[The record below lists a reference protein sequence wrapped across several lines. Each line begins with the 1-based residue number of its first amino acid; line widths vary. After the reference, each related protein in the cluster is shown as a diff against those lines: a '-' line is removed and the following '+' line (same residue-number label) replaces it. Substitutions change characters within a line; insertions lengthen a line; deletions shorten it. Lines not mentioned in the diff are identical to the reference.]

1 MEGSTLRALASLT
14 LVCLAGACGSG
25 GGGGGPAVSFSFGS
39 AASGIDEDGGTRTLP
54 VVLHAPPG
62 GLTAQASVRVS
73 DAGSGSATSGADY
86 TPFANVVLTFPVGAQ
101 DGDQK
106 TVQVEV
112 LADHSVEGADET
124 VVLEL
129 EAPQSASIASPS
141 THTLT
146 VRDVDE
152 ATLRFQT
159 PASATPDEQSQE
171 HTLVVELALPPGV
184 TLGVEVRA
192 RLADTGAGSA
202 TSGSDYATFAPRW
215 IQFAAGSA
223 DGALSSAALEVQD
236 DALTEADETVQ
247 LGLSQ
252 PSPGAHLGGSAHVLT
267 ILDDDAGGD
276 PFLAVTEGP
285 TGVENVLE
293 HDDPLALGSQSV
305 GAGPNAGT
313 LVRLANQGGGQLN
326 LAAPELSGSHPNDFA
341 VEIES
346 LSTPLAAQASE
357 APIPRTDALAP
368 FSELRVEPG
377 RGLSLA
383 FDAARAHELA
393 ALTSVTLHDFPLPGR
408 PPVTLALHRL
418 PLPFT
423 PDAVLAVNGEP
434 QPGGLRAA
442 LEGLTV
448 WRGTVL
454 EEPES
459 RVFLALSPTGTRG
472 FVELPNTPDRLV
484 HVFSEASDDPLA
496 APRVRLALEGQLA
509 ALGVEP
515 PPEICGGAVE
525 LAGMP
530 PPPMRSPSGPGTSA
544 LTAADCRLA
553 IETDWQLYQKFSS
566 SAATAEYVT
575 ELVAAVSDRYLTDV
589 QATLSIAYLGIW
601 STPADPW
608 SSQDGGGDA
617 SDLLD
622 EFRTAWNA
630 SGWPA
635 PADLA
640 HFISGAGL
648 GGGVAY
654 LNVLCNSSFGYG
666 VSGNINGNINWG
678 TWTGQPGS
686 FTWDFVVVAHEL
698 GHNFGA
704 NHTHAYCPPLDQC
717 STNCNGTTVCSQG
730 TLMSYCHLCA
740 GGMNNILLE
749 FHPVVADIMRGAI
762 NASCLGESALA
773 GGDWVQYLVRFNP
786 QGPTGARNADLLFVH
801 GASNAPSPFRLK
813 LSGTATN

>member
-1 MEGSTLRALASLT
+1 MARSTLRALASFT
-14 LVCLAGACGSG
+14 LACLAGACGSG
-25 GGGGGPAVSFSFGS
+25 GGGGGPKVSLSFAS
-39 AASGIDEDGGTRTLP
+39 ASSAIDEDGGVRTIA

-62 GLTAQASVRVS
+62 GLTASASVRVS

-86 TPFANVVLTFPVGAQ
+86 TPFANVVLTFPVGAH
-101 DGDQK
+101 DGDQQ

-112 LADHSVEGADET
+112 LADHSVEGIDET
-124 VVLEL
+124 IGLRL
-129 EAPQSASIASPS
+129 DAPQSASIASP
-141 THTLT
+141 TTYTLT

-152 ATLRFQT
+152 ATLRFQSSSSV
-159 PASATPDEQSQE
+159 APDEQTQE
-171 HTLVVELALPPGV
+171 HTLLVELALPAGV
-184 TLGVEVRA
+184 NLGVDVRA
-192 RLADTGAGSA
+192 RLADTGTGSA
-202 TSGSDYATFAPRW
+202 TSGSDYTTFAPRW
-215 IQFAAGSA
+215 IQFTAGSA
-223 DGALSSAALEVQD
+223 NGALSSAALEVLD
-236 DALTEADETVQ
+236 DALTEADETVH

-252 PSPGAHLGGSAHVLT
+252 PSPGAKLGGSSHVLT

-276 PFLAVTEGP
+276 PFLVVTEGP
-285 TGVENVLE
+285 TGVENVLSN
-293 HDDPLALGSQSV
+293 DDPLALGSQAV

-313 LVRLANQGGGQLN
+313 RVRLANQGGGELD
-326 LAAPELSGSHPNDFA
+326 LAAPELSGNHPNDFA

-346 LSTPLAAQASE
+346 LSNPLPGQASE
-357 APIPRTDALAP
+357 APLPSTDALAP

-383 FDAARAHELA
+383 LDAGRAHELA
-393 ALTSVTLHDFPLPGR
+393 GLTSVALHDFPLPGR
-408 PPVTLALHRL
+408 SAVTLALKRL
-418 PLPFT
+418 PLPFAA
-423 PDAVLAVNGEP
+423 DAVLAVNGKP
-434 QPGGLRAA
+434 QPGGLAAA
-442 LEGLTV
+442 LDGLTV

-454 EEPES
+454 EEPDS
-459 RVFLALSPTGTRG
+459 HVFLALSPSGTRG
-472 FVELPNTPDRLV
+472 FIELPNTPDRLV
-484 HVFSEASDDPLA
+484 HVFSEPSDDPLA
-496 APRVRLALEGQLA
+496 APRVRLALEGELA

-515 PPEICGGAVE
+515 PPPICGGAVE
-525 LAGMP
+525 LSGMP
-530 PPPMRSPSGPGTSA
+530 TPPARGASGPGTSA

-566 SAATAEYVT
+566 STATAQYVT
-575 ELVAAVSDRYLTDV
+575 ELIAAVSERYLTDV
-589 QATLSIAYLGIW
+589 QATVSIAYLGIW
-601 STPADPW
+601 STPGDPW

-617 SDLLD
+617 SALLD

-635 PADLA
+635 SADLA
-640 HFISGAGL
+640 HFISGANL

-654 LNVLCNSSFGYG
+654 LNVLCNQSFGYG
-666 VSGNINGNINWG
+666 VSGNIDGTINWG
-678 TWTGQPGS
+678 AWTGQPGS

-704 NHTHAYCPPLDQC
+704 NHTHSYCPPLDQC
-717 STNCNGTTVCSQG
+717 STNCTGTTVCSQG

-749 FHPVVADIMRGAI
+749 FHPVIADIMRGAI

-786 QGPTGARNADLLFVH
+786 QGPTGARTADLSFVH
-801 GASNAPSPFRLK
+801 GATNAPNPFRLK